1 MSHLMHVIYS
11 DFFTGVG
18 IAAGGPYGCTGTNGY
33 SVTQCKTV
41 PKDIDV
47 DVIENL
53 AVKMEK
59 EGLI

>member
-1 MSHLMHVIYS
+1 MVVLVLTAIPSLNAKY
-11 DFFTGVG
+11 
-18 IAAGGPYGCTGTNGY
+18 Y
-33 SVTQCKTV
+33 KTV